1 MVAAGESAVT
11 NAATSMAGADSIS
24 GWTAADHS
32 IDFAG
37 AGPAFGA
44 GSVGNYSETIAADYA
59 TAFVNANTAFDGV
72 GAYHAAEITGTGVVI
87 FHDNDLHVRGWRRR
101 PAAGGQ
107 DAGRHRLR
115 QHYLAATSAANL
127 RGRLSGRPLFCAQ
140 SA

>member
-11 NAATSMAGADSIS
+11 NAATSVAGADSIS

-87 FHDNDLHVRGWRRR
+87 FHDNDLDGTFED
-101 PAAGGQ
+101 GE
-107 DAGRHRLR
+107 DALLLVGRT
-115 QHYLAATSAANL
+115 LADIGFVNII
-127 RGRLSGRPLFCAQ
+127 
-140 SA
+140 